1 MKKFFTCLLSLL
13 LALTLTMGTVS
24 AGYAADET
32 ELEPEE
38 ELKRTDISN
47 YTVELDSYM
56 VMATGEPFSPQVTK
70 VGDGRRTLKPE
81 DYDISYYKVISFG
94 ENISEPV
101 DEICQTGE
109 YKIVAAGKGEYC
121 GETYGLFSVVGKQQ
135 HLTLEKTRYSLKMG
149 TKSFYLK
156 PETDGDGTGF
166 EFKNYNPDIISL
178 TAEGKVKRLKAGRAV
193 VRVVTCGDKL
203 YQPANVTVVFEI
215 SPAKVTWQK
224 TKSPGKVAWN
234 KTKGTT
240 KYEIEYSTGSKFR
253 KSTTRTKKVSAS
265 KDNTSL
271 KNLKAGKTY
280 YVRIRALTEIEDSR
294 GNSKTLKGSWSAT
307 MKIKK

>member
-13 LALTLTMGTVS
+13 LTLTLTMGTVS

-109 YKIVAAGKGEYC
+109 DSGGRKG
-121 GETYGLFSVVGKQQ
+121 
-135 HLTLEKTRYSLKMG
+135 
-149 TKSFYLK
+149 
-156 PETDGDGTGF
+156 
-166 EFKNYNPDIISL
+166 
-178 TAEGKVKRLKAGRAV
+178 
-193 VRVVTCGDKL
+193 
-203 YQPANVTVVFEI
+203 
-215 SPAKVTWQK
+215 
-224 TKSPGKVAWN
+224 
-234 KTKGTT
+234 
-240 KYEIEYSTGSKFR
+240 
-253 KSTTRTKKVSAS
+253 
-265 KDNTSL
+265 
-271 KNLKAGKTY
+271 
-280 YVRIRALTEIEDSR
+280 
-294 GNSKTLKGSWSAT
+294 
-307 MKIKK
+307 